1 MSGSPKYTRVRVSA
15 AQRQREQ
22 MERARRAAER
32 RRRQAARA
40 ARQRELAARQRAR
53 AQERARRDREREAK
67 QLEAS
72 LEDGRNAVSSRLA
85 GISALIDGAGA
96 GAGSAAARALRAELD
111 DLQRRIQAGTDLAG
125 YERAAEALRA
135 RAVDLRRGAVSTASP
150 VTPAGRSQLI
160 SELRQRLLAV
170 PAADVPADQGARC
183 GQLITALEAAAAES
197 AEVRFEALVGTAEQ
211 AIASLEWR
219 AQQAAAERQ
228 PARTEPAATAPAG
241 AESGTGDGTGPDE
254 GEGEL
259 ADVAARLELIREAA
273 EGAIADAA
281 AFGETELGRMLQET
295 LHAAVAAVSAG
306 PAAEASARVARLE
319 EVLPGAEATLDDSQ
333 AAHERRTDLAAALQD
348 LLADHGMTFL
358 GGSDEGRRFLLQFER
373 PSGAIYTATISDADD
388 GELTLSYA
396 IDGEQDVPVLPAPG
410 AAVCDQTEG
419 FLEAVHAD
427 LAGRGFETGELLWDG
442 KPARR
447 RPLPPGSRAR
457 PLPSSETR
465 RRHG

>member
-1 MSGSPKYTRVRVSA
+1 MSGSPKYTSVRVSA
-15 AQRQREQ
+15 ARRQRDQ

-40 ARQRELAARQRAR
+40 ARQRELAAQQRAR
-53 AQERARRDREREAK
+53 AQERAQRDREREAR
-67 QLEAS
+67 QLQAS

-85 GISALIDGAGA
+85 GIRAMLDGTGADAG
-96 GAGSAAARALRAELD
+96 AARALRTELD
-111 DLQRRIQAGTDLAG
+111 ELQARIQAGTDLAG

-135 RAVDLRRGAVSTASP
+135 RAVDLQRGAVSR

-160 SELRQRLLAV
+160 SELRLRLSAV
-170 PAADVPADQGARC
+170 PATDVPADQLTRC
-183 GQLITALEAAAAES
+183 DELVTALADAAAES
-197 AEVRFEALVGTAEQ
+197 AEVRFEALAGTAEQ

-219 AQQAAAERQ
+219 ARQTAADRQ
-228 PARTEPAATAPAG
+228 PDRPEPVATVPAG
-241 AESGTGDGTGPDE
+241 TGQDE
-254 GEGEL
+254 DEDEDEL
-259 ADVAARLELIREAA
+259 ADIAARLELIRGAA

-281 AFGETELGRMLQET
+281 AFGETELGRMLQDT

-306 PAAEASARVARLE
+306 PPAEASARVARLE
-319 EVLPGAEATLDDSQ
+319 EMLPGAEATLDDSQ
-333 AAHERRTDLAAALQD
+333 ASHQRRTDLAAALQD
-348 LLADHGMTFL
+348 LLADHGMAFV
-358 GGSDEGRRFLLQFER
+358 GGSDEPGRLLLQFER
-373 PSGAIYTATISDADD
+373 PTGAIYTATISDADD
-388 GELTLSYA
+388 GELALSYA

-410 AAVCDQTEG
+410 AAVCDQTED
-419 FLEAVHAD
+419 FLEAVHAG
-427 LAGRGFETGELLWDG
+427 LAGRGFEAGELLWDG